1 MLIAGTLETERSH
14 TSFSGDSSPP
24 VLARVPRRN
33 LPDVLPAVRKRI
45 ESVVE
50 QSEGRYSL
58 AGLEKALMEG
68 RWTLWIVLQ
77 QVDGKAVDRAVMA
90 SQILESVSG
99 QKIASIAF
107 LTGENRKTWL
117 HLVSEFEKAMKAE
130 GCTRME
136 MTVRKGWQR
145 ELPDY
150 RMSHV
155 LLEKDL

>member
-1 MLIAGTLETERSH
+1 MQTAPLPDGHSTSRS
-14 TSFSGDSSPP
+14 SADSSPP
-24 VLARVPRRN
+24 QLIRVPLRAVQN
-33 LPDVLPAVRKRI
+33 VLPAVRKRI

-58 AGLEKALMEG
+58 TGIEKAVLDG
-68 RWTLWIVLQ
+68 RWTLWIVIQ
-77 QVDGKAVDRAVMA
+77 QVDGKAVDRAVAA

-107 LTGENRKTWL
+107 ATGENRKSWL
-117 HLVSEFEKAMKAE
+117 PLFSQFEAAMKAE
-130 GCTRME
+130 GCTRVE

-145 ELPDY
+145 ELPEY